1 MDTAGILVMVIA
13 ECEVLFEEGKAD
25 LVEEGAGAKEE
36 RGMV

>member
-1 MDTAGILVMVIA
+1 MVIA

-36 RGMV
+36 LRVESLW